1 MGERARRDG
10 DVTPSPAT
18 PFESL
23 DFVYTPS
30 EDVPRDMTSF
40 ERVLGGSVVFAIEDG
55 GTRVAA
61 VQLSEDGPLVLLTDH
76 LSGDRPIL
84 VYRVGDLLE
93 TIAALEDRGWERGR
107 SLEIPQ
113 GPCMSFTMP
122 GGQRVALYQ
131 LVRPE
136 AGAQL
141 EGHRDF

>member
-1 MGERARRDG
+1 MAA
-10 DVTPSPAT
+10 P

-30 EDVPRDMTSF
+30 DDVSRDLTSF
-40 ERVLGGSVVFAIEDG
+40 ETLLGGRVVFAIDDG

-61 VQLSEDGPLVLLTDH
+61 VEFSEVGPLVLLTDH
-76 LSGDRPIL
+76 LHGERPIL
-84 VYRVGDLLE
+84 VYRVADLLE

-113 GPCMSFTMP
+113 GPGMSFSVS
-122 GGQRVALYQ
+122 GGHRIALYQ

-136 AGAQL
+136 VGAHF
-141 EGHRDF
+141 EGRRDF

>member
-1 MGERARRDG
+1 M
-10 DVTPSPAT
+10 TPSSAA

-30 EDVPRDMTSF
+30 DDVARDMTSF
-40 ERVLGGSVVFAIEDG
+40 ERVLGGRVAFAIERD

-61 VQLSEDGPLVLLTDH
+61 VELHDGPPLVLLTDH
-76 LSGDRPIL
+76 LTGERPIL
-84 VYRVGDLLE
+84 VYRVADLLE
-93 TIAALEDRGWERGR
+93 TIAELEDRGWERGR
-107 SLEIPQ
+107 SLELAH

>member
-1 MGERARRDG
+1 VTSERA
-10 DVTPSPAT
+10 

-30 EDVPRDMTSF
+30 EDVARDMASV
-40 ERVLGGSVVFAIEDG
+40 ERILGARIVFAIEDG
-55 GTRVAA
+55 TTRVAA
-61 VQLSEDGPLVLLTDH
+61 LELSADGPLLLLTDH
-76 LSGDRPIL
+76 LTGDRPVL

-93 TIAALEDRGWERGR
+93 TIAALEDRGWQHGR

-122 GGQRVALYQ
+122 AGERIALYQ
-131 LVRPE
+131 LTRPE
-136 AGAQL
+136 VGAQF